1 MFKRFVP
8 FAGAIA
14 LMVGVLA
21 GCQDSPTT
29 SPDTSN
35 AYTVTGDEAYKAFE
49 LDATSLNDFSDI
61 VAADQALDDALLL
74 MSPPPDGDSLRGNP
88 PGRDSLR
95 RGPHPDSLRRGPRPD
110 SLDNGRPDTN
120 RRRHPRLGPPRK
132 DRPTPP
138 RRGDSTHDGRPDSV
152 RNGGRPDSL
161 GHLLPINYERIIKQL
176 NLTPEQDALVRL
188 CFTAYRDCSRDADA
202 RYRSARQGAAEAYQ
216 AAIAEIQRKV
226 SAGEITREE
235 ARAQINALN
244 ATYRQQAGELERAY
258 RSALDSCNSE
268 FRSCVASHLTAEQL
282 AVWERLTRR

>member
-8 FAGAIA
+8 FAGALA

-61 VAADQALDDALLL
+61 VAADEALGDALLL
-74 MSPPPDGDSLRGNP
+74 MSPPPPPDGDSLRGNP

-95 RGPHPDSLRRGPRPD
+95 RGPRPD
-110 SLDNGRPDTN
+110 SLGNHRPDSTRPDTT
-120 RRRHPRLGPPRK
+120 RRRPRLDPPRK

-138 RRGDSTHDGRPDSV
+138 RRRDSTHDGRPDSL

-188 CFTAYRDCSRDADA
+188 CFSAYRDCSRDADA
-202 RYRSARQGAAEAYQ
+202 RYRTARQEAAGAYQ
-216 AAIAEIQRKV
+216 TAIAEIQRKV

-244 ATYRQQAGELERAY
+244 TAYRQQVGDLEKAY
-258 RSALDSCNSE
+258 RSALDGCNSE
-268 FRSCVASHLTAEQL
+268 FKSCVASHLTAEQL
-282 AVWERLTRR
+282 AVWERLARR